1 MAAQPMGELVPLGG
15 GDAIPLLREVMTV
28 GRRSTCDICLNFP
41 NVSGQHCEFSYKNG
55 FWYVRDLGSQN
66 GTKVSGERVMKR
78 LLRPGDQIGIASHK
92 FTIQY
97 HLTHESRLALE
108 ELLAEEEDVFG
119 QSLME
124 KAGLEK
130 PRAPHDPND

>member
-1 MAAQPMGELVPLGG
+1 MTVQPRGELVPLGG
-15 GDAIPLLREVMTV
+15 GDTIPLLREVMTV
-28 GRRSTCDICLNFP
+28 GRRQTCDIQLDFP
-41 NVSGQHCEFSYKNG
+41 NVSGQHCEFSFKNG

-66 GTKVSGERVMKR
+66 GTKVGGERVMKR

-92 FTIQY
+92 YKIQY
-97 HLTHESRLALE
+97 HLTHESRAALE
-108 ELLAEEEDVFG
+108 ELLAEEENVFS

-130 PRAPHDPND
+130 PRAPRDGD